1 MYSLLL
7 LKYFQAEH
15 IINIYQKGSLND
27 QHYLVERLC

>member
-7 LKYFQAEH
+7 LDYFQAKH

-27 QHYLVERLC
+27 LHYSLETLS